1 MVLYICRGST
11 EEAEA
16 DLLLVPGS
24 LSLRVR
30 LTTIIII
37 TIIAVITTTT
47 RTVVVVVVE
56 VAPLLGKQFGNA

>member
-16 DLLLVPGS
+16 GDLLLVPGS
-24 LSLRVR
+24 LSLRVK
-30 LTTIIII
+30 LTTII